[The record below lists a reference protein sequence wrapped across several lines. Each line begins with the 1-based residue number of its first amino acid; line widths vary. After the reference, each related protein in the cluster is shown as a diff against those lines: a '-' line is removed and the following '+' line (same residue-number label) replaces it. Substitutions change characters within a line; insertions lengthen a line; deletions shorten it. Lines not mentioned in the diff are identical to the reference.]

1 MQRRLDVALGL
12 MHRPAV
18 LFLDEPTTGLD
29 PESRTAMWQE
39 IARLAGGEGMTV
51 LLTTHYLEEADRL
64 ASRLAIV
71 DRGRVVTSGTPDELK
86 GELRGDAV
94 QVELPALRD
103 DAEAARVR
111 RVLEALPAVRD
122 VVIVG
127 RDVSAR
133 SDDGAAAVPV
143 VLAELQRAGV
153 NAASVAVAVAG
164 RRVPAAHRSPLQRV
178 GEPRPRRTCQRA
190 RHRRGEQVMT
200 TMQMTPPTSQADA
213 RFQAA
218 QPNTVPFRT
227 TMAHTWYLTGRKLH
241 ALVRQPWV
249 LAFSVIQP
257 VIWLFL
263 FGQLFR
269 RVIDI
274 PGFAF
279 HGTYLDYLV
288 PGLIAMN
295 AMSNNMWAGMAMIEE
310 IERGTLNRFLAAPA
324 SRIGIMNASVAEQ
337 AVSTTVQSLI
347 IVGLGLAGGARYHG
361 GVAGVAVMVAASI
374 LVGVVFGALSN
385 AVGMTL
391 RSREAII
398 GVYTFF
404 MLPLMFLSSA
414 FMQTSLMPGWMQAI
428 ASRNPLNW
436 VVQIGRSA
444 VSADPD
450 WAAIG
455 VRCGGLL
462 VLAVAC
468 VAISVATFRSYR
480 KNV

>member
-1 MQRRLDVALGL
+1 
-12 MHRPAV
+12 
-18 LFLDEPTTGLD
+18 
-29 PESRTAMWQE
+29 
-39 IARLAGGEGMTV
+39 
-51 LLTTHYLEEADRL
+51 
-64 ASRLAIV
+64 
-71 DRGRVVTSGTPDELK
+71 
-86 GELRGDAV
+86 
-94 QVELPALRD
+94 
-103 DAEAARVR
+103 
-111 RVLEALPAVRD
+111 
-122 VVIVG
+122 
-127 RDVSAR
+127 
-133 SDDGAAAVPV
+133 
-143 VLAELQRAGV
+143 
-153 NAASVAVAVAG
+153 
-164 RRVPAAHRSPLQRV
+164 
-178 GEPRPRRTCQRA
+178 
-190 RHRRGEQVMT
+190 MT
-200 TMQMTPPTSQADA
+200 TMQIESDP
-213 RFQAA
+213 AA
-218 QPNTVPFRT
+218 PSSTVPFRT
-227 TMAHTWYLTGRKLH
+227 TLTHTWYLTGRKLH

-310 IERGTLNRFLAAPA
+310 
-324 SRIGIMNASVAEQ
+324 
-337 AVSTTVQSLI
+337 
-347 IVGLGLAGGARYHG
+347 
-361 GVAGVAVMVAASI
+361 SI

-444 VSADPD
+444 VSAHPD

>member
-1 MQRRLDVALGL
+1 
-12 MHRPAV
+12 
-18 LFLDEPTTGLD
+18 
-29 PESRTAMWQE
+29 
-39 IARLAGGEGMTV
+39 
-51 LLTTHYLEEADRL
+51 
-64 ASRLAIV
+64 
-71 DRGRVVTSGTPDELK
+71 
-86 GELRGDAV
+86 
-94 QVELPALRD
+94 
-103 DAEAARVR
+103 
-111 RVLEALPAVRD
+111 
-122 VVIVG
+122 
-127 RDVSAR
+127 
-133 SDDGAAAVPV
+133 
-143 VLAELQRAGV
+143 
-153 NAASVAVAVAG
+153 
-164 RRVPAAHRSPLQRV
+164 
-178 GEPRPRRTCQRA
+178 
-190 RHRRGEQVMT
+190 MT
-200 TMQMTPPTSQADA
+200 TMRIDANRSAPAGAA
-213 RFQAA
+213 RFQAP

-227 TMAHTWYLTGRKLH
+227 AMAHTWYLTGRKLH
-241 ALVRQPWV
+241 ALARQPWV

-274 PGFAF
+274 PGFGY

-295 AMSNNMWAGMAMIEE
+295 AMSNNMWAGMSMIEE
-310 IERGTLNRFLAAPA
+310 IDRGTLNRFLAAPA

-347 IVGLGLAGGARYHG
+347 IVFLGLAGGARYHG

-374 LVGVVFGALSN
+374 LVGAVFGALSN

-414 FMQTSLMPGWMQAI
+414 FMQTQLMPGWMQAI

-444 VSADPD
+444 VSAQPD

-455 VRCGGLL
+455 VRCGGLF

-468 VAISVATFRSYR
+468 VTVSVATFRSYQ